1 MLPVNKAFLE
11 PLAEDFRKGVRKP
24 LRRCGNI
31 SPLPTALSA
40 ARLRHIAGTTW
51 STSGEGRLFR
61 SFEDEICSHALI
73 DRSNGSW
80 VEKICR
86 TYGKNFYEA
95 VEVCQAAALC
105 EDSAVRKRNLDTLDA
120 EIDAFNNLIAVQCIG
135 S

>member
-1 MLPVNKAFLE
+1 MQIKKHDRSHMVE
-11 PLAEDFRKGVRKP
+11 
-24 LRRCGNI
+24 LRNGFAWRIWPGDI
-31 SPLPTALSA
+31 PKTLQWRPTTEID
-40 ARLRHIAGTTW
+40 IADI
-51 STSGEGRLFR
+51 
-61 SFEDEICSHALI
+61 EDEICSHALI
-73 DRSNGSW
+73 DRSNGSR